1 MERRPL
7 DTVLTVLGFAA
18 HGVVG
23 FFVAASGLMAPLWA
37 VMVLAAVWVVG
48 LVVMIRG
55 RSSLAIVIGVPLA
68 MAAVWVA
75 TMWAGGEFLD
85 WTA

>member
-1 MERRPL
+1 MENRPL
-7 DTVLTVLGFAA
+7 DAVLTVMGFAA
-18 HGVVG
+18 YGVIG

-37 VMVLAAVWVVG
+37 VIALGTVWVVG
-48 LVVMIRG
+48 LAVMIRN
-55 RSSLAIVIGVPLA
+55 RSSLAIVLAVPLV
-68 MAAVWVA
+68 MAGVWVA